1 MPPGDQQPL
10 GDPPPGFRYR
20 VVEVPLDQVL
30 GDTTMSTMSPYSS
43 EGGMASGIS
52 GGDIA
57 LDGYDPLLEDII
69 RQQLYE
75 SQQPFPP
82 AGEGAPPDLVEAL
95 PPSRA
100 AVAEAAQVASP
111 VISAEAAKEE
121 EEMKEMIRVM
131 HEEQQP
137 LAGMLLSFLPAFLLL
152 LLFIPIGIFLFFSQ
166 GSVTVVVCPFQSCV
180 DDAQRFDTIMEHASV
195 SACVDFYEH
204 TCAYWRETNPVPDYA
219 WRHSFLDHMRM
230 NIEADVHHA
239 LKAQSQRRA
248 RSITTGLVTTM
259 IDIYRGCISKQ
270 DSEKGRKAMYDL
282 DVAMFRANWSLA
294 QVLSE
299 LVLQFDIDGFFR
311 VRFLHSEFSYPRG
324 YLELDFPSLVIR
336 PENLLQRGA
345 VLKDAD
351 KRLLYEAT
359 VEMYDALRI
368 HPGPER
374 RTRAE
379 RVVDL
384 VKAVATRILNLK
396 PTDVENP
403 VAYRRVTDF
412 MGSKVMDWHLYFS
425 EVTHRSLQRLPF
437 VVVKL
442 VNRHYLLDINQFF
455 DSLSDPS
462 GDTTHFMDYLRLL
475 LFLNFAAALPNL
487 SKVTEAYWRFSHD
500 LRQEPD
506 RWRLCLYFLDDILP
520 RSLSWFYHHYH
531 LTRRDSKE
539 VEKMKV
545 VMFFVPGLV
554 EGDAIQIPPPT
565 VDVDTSNI
573 VSAALEARRIEVMTY
588 YNFSSFVERGKQFGP
603 PYKVLDL
610 NCRYNYGTNT
620 LYIPHALFHGPLY
633 REGEKNLV
641 YLPKLLHI
649 IGMGM
654 GKALDSRGIHVSS
667 EPDDSDWL
675 WGESLQRWENNTA
688 CFRTIYNVL
697 DPRTRRQVD
706 AVRTFPGNLV
716 DSMALRAALWYFRHR
731 AREAAHPKPDFQL
744 PEGRN
749 LSSDEIFFYSFGEYM
764 CEVLKPAAH
773 NKVIDFGYL
782 PPNRV
787 RLNTLLRNTPEFAT
801 AFNCPSTSQMVLP
814 TANYCMAFP
823 PKEHYVIMPIDPY
836 TTPMPTVGP

>member
-259 IDIYRGCISKQ
+259 IDIYRGCISKRALRARAAVRHRRLLPGALPPLGVLLPQ
-270 DSEKGRKAMYDL
+270 GVPGARLSQPGDSAGELAAEGR
-282 DVAMFRANWSLA
+282 
-294 QVLSE
+294 
-299 LVLQFDIDGFFR
+299 
-311 VRFLHSEFSYPRG
+311 
-324 YLELDFPSLVIR
+324 R
-336 PENLLQRGA
+336 PEGRRQASPVRGDRRDVRRAAHPPGPRTQDARRAGRRPGQGRGNEDPEPQADGRGKPGGLQEGDRFHGQQSDGLAPVLFGGDASLIAAPSVRRGQA
-345 VLKDAD
+345 GQPPLPPGHQPVL
-351 KRLLYEAT
+351 RL
-359 VEMYDALRI
+359 ALR
-368 HPGPER
+368 
-374 RTRAE
+374 
-379 RVVDL
+379 
-384 VKAVATRILNLK
+384 
-396 PTDVENP
+396 
-403 VAYRRVTDF
+403 
-412 MGSKVMDWHLYFS
+412 
-425 EVTHRSLQRLPF
+425 SL
-437 VVVKL
+437 
-442 VNRHYLLDINQFF
+442 
-455 DSLSDPS
+455 
-462 GDTTHFMDYLRLL
+462 
-475 LFLNFAAALPNL
+475 
-487 SKVTEAYWRFSHD
+487 VTEAYWRFSHD

-539 VEKMKV
+539 GNMEEHMRTVTSLKDVFQMLLANSDAAPFNMRVDGAIKVEKMKV